1 MRNHMFLVLIAGLV
15 WGGQLASSQAT
26 DGTMSGTVSDSSG
39 AVLPGAE
46 VVILNE
52 ETGLSRTVRTDA
64 AGRYSAPALSLGR
77 YRITASLSGFQTE
90 IRSGI
95 QMTVGRQA
103 VVNFALAV
111 GAVTESVEV
120 TGEAPLVEATT
131 SGLGGLVDDRTIR
144 DLPLNGR
151 SFEQL
156 ALLESVVVRMGGG
169 TAKDLLQYGSGV
181 RFSVAGGRS
190 DTNSFLLDGTDIAGQ
205 SNGVPGGASG
215 TNAGVDML
223 REFRILTNSYAAE
236 YGRSAGSVTT
246 AVTRS
251 GTNSLHGSVFEF
263 LRNSA
268 LDARNFFDSQDLDG
282 DGHADVPPFRRNQF
296 GGTIGGP
303 IQQDKTFFFGGYEG
317 LREGLATTGSAFVP
331 TLAVRRGILPTQTIS
346 VDPKVAPFLD
356 LYPAPNGRDF
366 GDGTAEFLSAPL
378 VVTRDDTFLVRVD
391 HQLSDSHSLFARY
404 QFDDDGVT
412 VPGNIPTFEDVQE
425 GRRQYSTVQFNSV
438 LSPTLL
444 NHFHFAF
451 NRTVAIT
458 DTLPTVELGPEFS
471 FAPGLP
477 IGVIQIGAAEGI
489 SSTRAVSNLG
499 TSGTAPRD
507 AHYNLWEWADDV
519 TYIKGAHSLKTG
531 FVIRRMQDNT
541 CMNTSLRGVYTFSSL
556 DSLITNRP
564 SRLAIVGVGQDAC
577 RGYRQS
583 ISGAYIQDDYTV
595 IPRLTLNLGFR
606 WEATTDPTESTG
618 RISNI
623 IRPTDPEVSL
633 LGSFFKV
640 GKKNFE
646 PRVGFAWQLNDAGTS
661 VLRAG
666 GGIFHNHILPSTYAV
681 NVGKL
686 PPFFTNL
693 NANNPDFPDGVAAA
707 RASGVP
713 ALFTMDVNQKAL
725 TKYQY
730 NLSIQHE
737 VAANTMVEVAY
748 AGAKSAHIIR
758 FGEYNSPIPTYLSD
772 GSKCFNYSGGNPLCP
787 NGATTRHNRN
797 FSNIRQQTSD
807 TNAFYSSLTFKLR
820 RQSPS
825 GLRYQASYT
834 WSRATDT
841 ISGVATGDERRSGAT
856 SLDVDDWQR
865 DWGLSSF
872 DARHNFV
879 FNVNYPIPL
888 QFNSTALSAVLGG
901 WEVSSIGTF
910 TTGQPLTV
918 RLGGNHSANQ
928 DALAPDRPNLNPGAN
943 NNPVL
948 GGPDRYFDPT
958 VFSLPARGTLGNLGR
973 NTVIGPGFANLD
985 FSLFKSFPLGEA
997 KSVQFRSEFFNIFNR
1012 ANFGLPTPVA
1022 LETSGALRG
1031 NAGRITETVTTS
1043 RQIQFGLKVIF

>member
-1 MRNHMFLVLIAGLV
+1 MRNRIFLILLASLIVGA
-15 WGGQLASSQAT
+15 QLASSQAT
-26 DGTMSGTVSDSSG
+26 DGTLSGVVSDSSG

-46 VVILNE
+46 VVLLNE
-52 ETGLSRTVRTDA
+52 DTGISRTVITDA

-77 YRITASLSGFQTE
+77 YRATASLSGFQTE
-90 IRSGI
+90 IRTGI

-103 VVNFALAV
+103 VVNFSLAV

-120 TGEAPLVEATT
+120 TGEAPLVEVTS

-169 TAKDLLQYGSGV
+169 TSKDLVQYGTGV

-236 YGRSAGSVTT
+236 YGRAAGSVTT

-251 GTNSLHGSVFEF
+251 GTNNLHGSAFEF
-263 LRNSA
+263 LRNSS
-268 LDARNFFDSQDLDG
+268 LDARNFFDSQDLNG
-282 DGHADVPPFRRNQF
+282 DGSADVPPFRRNQF

-303 IQQDKTFFFGGYEG
+303 IVKDKTFFFGGYEG
-317 LREGLATTGSAFVP
+317 TREGLATTGSAFVP
-331 TLAVRRGILPTQTIS
+331 TLAVRKGILPSQTVT

-391 HQLSDSHSLFARY
+391 HQLTAQHSIFVRY

-412 VPGNIPTFEDVQE
+412 VPGNIPTFEDVSE
-425 GRRQYSTVQFNSV
+425 GRRQYSTVQLNSV
-438 LSPTLL
+438 LNPTLL

-451 NRTVAIT
+451 NRTVALT
-458 DTLPTVELGPEFS
+458 DTLPTVDLGPEFS

-477 IGVIQIGAAEGI
+477 IGVIQIGPAEGI
-489 SSTRAVSNLG
+489 NETRAVSNLG
-499 TSGTAPRD
+499 TSGTAPRG

-519 TYIKGAHSLKTG
+519 TYIKGGHSLKSG
-531 FVIRRMQDNT
+531 FVFRRMQDNT

-556 DSLITNRP
+556 DRLITNQAA
-564 SRLAIVGVGQDAC
+564 RLAIVGVGQDAC

-583 ISGAYIQDDYTV
+583 IGGAYIQDDYAV
-595 IPRLTLNLGFR
+595 SPRLTLNLGFR
-606 WEATTDPTESTG
+606 WEATTDPKESTG

-623 IRPTDPEVSL
+623 LKPTDPEVSI
-633 LGSFFKV
+633 LGQFFRV

-646 PRVGFAWQLNDAGTS
+646 PRLGFAWQLDGTGTT

-666 GGIFHNHILPSTYAV
+666 AGIFHNHILPSTYAV
-681 NVGKL
+681 NVGKM

-693 NANNPDFPDGVAAA
+693 NADNPAFPDGVAAA
-707 RASGVP
+707 RAAGVP

-725 TKYQY
+725 TKYQF
-730 NLSIQHE
+730 NLSIQRE
-737 VAANTMVEVAY
+737 IARNTVVEAAY
-748 AGAKSAHIIR
+748 AGARSAHIIR
-758 FGEYNSPIPTYLSD
+758 FAEYNSPIPTYLSD

-787 NGATTRHNRN
+787 NGATARQNRN

-807 TNAFYSSLTFKLR
+807 TNAFYSSLTVKLR

-834 WSRATDT
+834 WAKATDT
-841 ISGVATGDERRSGAT
+841 ISGVATGDERRSSAT
-856 SLDVDDWQR
+856 SVDVDNWQR

-888 QFNSTALSAVLGG
+888 QFNSKAMAMVLSG

-910 TTGQPLTV
+910 TTGQPFTV
-918 RLGGNHSANQ
+918 RLGGNYSG
-928 DALAPDRPNLNPGAN
+928 DLDSLAPDRPNLKPGES

-948 GGPDRYFDPT
+948 GGPDQYYDPT
-958 VFSLPARGTLGNLGR
+958 VFSLPARGTFGNLGR
-973 NTVIGPGFANLD
+973 NTVIGPGSANLD
-985 FSLFKSFPLGEA
+985 LSLFKSFPFGEN
-997 KSVQFRSEFFNIFNR
+997 KMVQFRSEFFNIFNH
-1012 ANFGLPTPVA
+1012 ANFGLPTTVA
-1022 LETSGALRG
+1022 LETTGAVRG
-1031 NAGRITETVTTS
+1031 SAGRIIDTVTAS